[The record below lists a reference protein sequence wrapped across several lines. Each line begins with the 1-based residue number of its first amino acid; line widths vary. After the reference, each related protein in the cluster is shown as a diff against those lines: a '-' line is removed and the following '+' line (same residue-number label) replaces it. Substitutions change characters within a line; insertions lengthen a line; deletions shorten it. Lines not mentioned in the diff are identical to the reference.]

1 MTRVGWFERSTTSR
15 TKEKKKKLQKTK
27 TRFARALKFHFEMAN
42 AKVSMYKRL
51 YSPMSNT
58 NQSVRSLIEK
68 MGVEQSQLAVP
79 RPAVSDPVSAE
90 TKSESVALAQP
101 TVAAMAGRHSFA
113 LLAEFEENDI
123 PRLKNTLTKYFQSKK
138 SCGGECEV
146 DHDSGSGRAVVRFLK
161 QEGKRRRCRGLT

>member
-1 MTRVGWFERSTTSR
+1 
-15 TKEKKKKLQKTK
+15 
-27 TRFARALKFHFEMAN
+27 
-42 AKVSMYKRL
+42 
-51 YSPMSNT
+51 MSNT
-58 NQSVRSLIEK
+58 NQSVRRPIKK
-68 MGVEQSQLAVP
+68 MGVEQSLLAVP

-146 DHDSGSGRAVVRFLK
+146 EHDRGSGRAVVHFLK
-161 QEGKRRRCRGLT
+161 QEGKRRRCGGKPDLVKYVTRVFLYPHQRLRG

>member
-1 MTRVGWFERSTTSR
+1 
-15 TKEKKKKLQKTK
+15 
-27 TRFARALKFHFEMAN
+27 
-42 AKVSMYKRL
+42 
-51 YSPMSNT
+51 MSNT

-123 PRLKNTLTKYFQSKK
+123 PRLKNTLIKYFQSKK

-161 QEGKRRRCRGLT
+161 QEGKRRRCGGKPDLVKYVTRVFLYPHQRLRG